1 MGYSFIMAQDLAF
14 EKALEFVFAAEGIES
29 DDSSDPGGHTRFGI
43 SQKAY
48 PDEDIGAMTR
58 ERAAFL
64 YKRDYWTP
72 IHGDLLGAA
81 GLCVFDS
88 AVNQGTRL
96 AVRLLQSALDVEMD
110 GKVGPDTMEAL
121 RQADMSDVIH
131 RFTASRIQ
139 HYAGTEGWYKYQKG
153 WILRANR
160 AMQASLDQIA

>member
-1 MGYSFIMAQDLAF
+1 MGYSLIMTDSDLF
-14 EKALEFVFAAEGIES
+14 SKALDFVLASEGGLS
-29 DDSSDPGGHTRFGI
+29 DDPADPGGLTNFGI
-43 SQKAY
+43 SQRSY
-48 PDEDIGAMTR
+48 PNEDIRAMTR

-88 AVNQGTRL
+88 AVNQGPRL

-121 RQADMSDVIH
+121 RQADMSDTIH

-139 HYAGTEGWYKYQKG
+139 HYAGTEGWYKYQRG
-153 WILRANR
+153 WVLRANR
-160 AMQASLDQIA
+160 AMQAYLDQIA